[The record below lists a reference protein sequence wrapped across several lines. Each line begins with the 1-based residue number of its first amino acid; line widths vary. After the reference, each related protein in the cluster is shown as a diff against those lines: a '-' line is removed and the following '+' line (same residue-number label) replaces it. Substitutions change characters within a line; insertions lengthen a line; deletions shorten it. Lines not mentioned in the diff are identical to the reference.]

1 MLKMDK
7 QVNRNTFIAV
17 SIPFAINLFIDIFSR
32 TPYYEKFQDKFL
44 PKKIAPLVKEK
55 SKKPIIQE
63 QPEIINTSNPYN
75 VQQVNGKFDPALEEY
90 FKTHNIDN
98 NVSFG
103 VSYTTVHL
111 LSKLVNKLR
120 GAGAQTYDVYSAC
133 EQLDMPKSKVKE
145 ATTLKF
151 FREMS
156 SQLIENIIYFT
167 VLIKLKKKLDKSLAM
182 AIVIPAALT
191 IAIDILNRSKAFDFL
206 NKWSENIFKSDVIL
220 KPEPFIKNKFS
231 LDSPADFQQYLG
243 YKYAF
248 NKQAK

>member
-7 QVNRNTFIAV
+7 QVNRNTLIAV

-32 TPYYEKFQDKFL
+32 SPYYEKFQAKFL
-44 PKKIAPLVKEK
+44 PKKLSSLVKNDLT
-55 SKKPIIQE
+55 
-63 QPEIINTSNPYN
+63 QPEIQEKTDINNVQNPYN
-75 VQQVNGKFDPALEEY
+75 IKQVNGKFDPALEEY
-90 FKTHNIDN
+90 FKQHNIN
-98 NVSFG
+98 NNISFG

-111 LSKLVNKLR
+111 LGKLVNKIR

-133 EQLDMPKSKVKE
+133 NQLDMPKNKVNE

-151 FREMS
+151 FRELS
-156 SQLIENIIYFT
+156 SQLIENIIYFA
-167 VLIKLKKKLDKSLAM
+167 VLIKLKKKLDTSLAM

-206 NKWSENIFKSDVIL
+206 NKWSENLFKSDIIL
-220 KPEPFIKNKFS
+220 KPEHSTKNRLS
-231 LDSPADFQQYLG
+231 LDSPAEFQQYLG

-248 NKQAK
+248 SKQTK